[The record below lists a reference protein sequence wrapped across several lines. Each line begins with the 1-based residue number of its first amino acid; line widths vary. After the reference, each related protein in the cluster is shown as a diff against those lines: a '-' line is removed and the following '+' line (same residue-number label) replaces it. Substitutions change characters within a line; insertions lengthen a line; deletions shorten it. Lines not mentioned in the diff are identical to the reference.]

1 MSAIGH
7 GIAYGTGAVDLPSI
21 FGTTFGDTQFKQLTI
36 AAAFGVVT
44 TCAITS
50 WAVTERVLVDVKR
63 DSRKQGGILKVISQ
77 IWSTILHLPP
87 RIRAICMAQF
97 WSWIG
102 WFPFLFYST
111 TWVSVPGF
119 PRYRQISV
127 SSSSCQIVLTTPSG
141 IYSLSRAMSFAAGVY
156 CEQVLTSSSNR

>member
-7 GIAYGTGAVDLPSI
+7 GIAYATGAVDLPSI
-21 FGTTFGDTQFKQLTI
+21 FGTFFGDTQFKQLTI
-36 AAAFGVVT
+36 AAAFGVVA
-44 TCAITS
+44 TCTITS
-50 WAVTERVLVDVKR
+50 WAVTERVLLDVKR
-63 DSRKQGGILKVISQ
+63 DPRKEGGRFKVISQ

-111 TWVSVPGF
+111 TWVSGSRNGF
-119 PRYRQISV
+119 
-127 SSSSCQIVLTTPSG
+127 
-141 IYSLSRAMSFAAGVY
+141 
-156 CEQVLTSSSNR
+156 